1 MPAVIRPQRA
11 ASAEAHA
18 GPAWIAVALWV
29 GVILFASS
37 DSFSEAHTG
46 SWLRFLLQ
54 AVVGEISAERFA
66 IVHQIVRKAAHFV
79 EYAVLGG
86 LALRAVWR
94 TWPRWS
100 RRRWAAAAFLVALA
114 CAGIDELNQRTLPS
128 RTGSIRDV
136 ALDLTGAAG
145 GVLLT
150 GAVAA
155 RRRAGRC
162 GA

>member
-1 MPAVIRPQRA
+1 MPAVIRPPRA
-11 ASAEAHA
+11 ASAEAQA
-18 GPAWIAVALWV
+18 GPAWVAVALWV

-79 EYAVLGG
+79 EYAVLGC
-86 LALRAVWR
+86 LALRAVRR
-94 TWPRWS
+94 TWPPWP
-100 RRRWAAAAFLVALA
+100 RRRWAAAAFLVGVA
-114 CAGIDELNQRTLPS
+114 CASTDELNQRTLPS

-136 ALDLTGAAG
+136 ALDLTGAAS

-150 GAVAA
+150 SAVTA
-155 RRRAGRC
+155 RRR
-162 GA
+162 GARSGA